1 MEAETIEIGTVRRAH
16 GVRGW
21 LRVQLHNPES
31 EALRRIR
38 RVLVGSAEGRR
49 VFAVLQAHEV
59 GEGVY
64 LVQLDGVVDRDQAE
78 VLKGQPVL
86 AWRQDLPPLGPDE
99 YYLSDLMGCQA
110 VMPDGQ
116 PVGVVRAVVE
126 IAGRSMLEVERAG
139 RPPALIPLA
148 AEFVT
153 AVDLAARRVE
163 IDPPE
168 GLLDLD
174 LGGRPRGPR
183 RRSAGAPRR

>member
-1 MEAETIEIGTVRRAH
+1 MEPETIEIGTVRRAH

-31 EALRRIR
+31 EALRRLG
-38 RVLVGSAEGRR
+38 RVLIGPAGVRQ
-49 VFAVLQAHEV
+49 VFAVRKAHEA

-64 LVQLDGVVDRDQAE
+64 LVQLDGVVNRDQAAA
-78 VLKGQPVL
+78 LQGQPVL
-86 AWRQDLPPLGPDE
+86 ALRQDLPPLGPDE
-99 YYLSDLMGCQA
+99 YYLSDLMGCQV
-110 VMPDGQ
+110 VMSNGQ
-116 PVGVVRAVVE
+116 PAGVVRAIVGV
-126 IAGRSMLEVERAG
+126 AGRPMLEVERAG
-139 RPPALIPLA
+139 RPPALVPLA
-148 AEFVT
+148 PEFVT

-174 LGGRPRGPR
+174 LGSRPRGAG